1 MKNSS
6 TFLFYLQP
14 TLCGGG
20 GHKGRRTRPRKRTIE
35 AVLWPRKVRLGNN
48 FAGISRYSVPKWA
61 CALIY

>member
-1 MKNSS
+1 MKNSNS

-20 GHKGRRTRPRKRTIE
+20 GHIGRRTRPRKGTIE

-48 FAGISRYSVPKWA
+48 FAGISVPKWA

>member
-48 FAGISRYSVPKWA
+48 FAGISR
-61 CALIY
+61 